1 MKKLQCHKNTHWKTQ
16 FSQRFW
22 PPGVRFRDKMGP
34 KIAPRRGLGGSRE
47 RPGGL
52 SEPSWPSWALL
63 EQSWGQLGPSWSP
76 LGAILG
82 PLGALL
88 EPAWAL
94 LEPPWSHL
102 GPSWSPL
109 GAIFGRLG
117 DILGPLGASGA
128 QKREILKIIEKNYRI
143 FNIFALRS
151 PVQGSKIG
159 ASQFHTASRRL
170 QRAKTTCKTPPR
182 RATIAP
188 EASRMPQ
195 DAPKTVPETPK
206 TLPDGTREA
215 KNVEKPIVFL

>member
-1 MKKLQCHKNTHWKTQ
+1 MW
-16 FSQRFW
+16 
-22 PPGVRFRDKMGP
+22 DKMGP
-34 KIAPRRGLGGSRE
+34 EIAPRRGLGGSRE

-63 EQSWGQLGPSWSP
+63 EPSWCQLGPSWSP

-94 LEPPWSHL
+94 LEPPWGHL

-128 QKREILKIIEKNYRI
+128 QKREILKIIEKPYDFQHFCPPESR
-143 FNIFALRS
+143 
-151 PVQGSKIG
+151 PGVQN
-159 ASQFHTASRRL
+159 RRL
-170 QRAKTTCKTPPR
+170 TVPYGLQT
-182 RATIAP
+182 AP
-188 EASRMPQ
+188 EGQDDLQ
-195 DAPKTVPETPK
+195 DASKTGH
-206 TLPDGTREA
+206 DCS
-215 KNVEKPIVFL
+215 

>member
-1 MKKLQCHKNTHWKTQ
+1 MKRLQCHKNTHWKTQ

-34 KIAPRRGLGGSRE
+34 EIAPRRGLGGSRE

-63 EQSWGQLGPSWSP
+63 EPSWGQLGPSWSP

-94 LEPPWSHL
+94 LEPPWGHL

-128 QKREILKIIEKNYRI
+128 QKREILKIIKKKTIGFSTFLPSGVPSRGPKSAPHNSIR
-143 FNIFALRS
+143 
-151 PVQGSKIG
+151 PPDGSRG
-159 ASQFHTASRRL
+159 PRRPARRL
-170 QRAKTTCKTPPR
+170 QDGPR
-182 RATIAP
+182 LLLR
-188 EASRMPQ
+188 RF
-195 DAPKTVPETPK
+195 
-206 TLPDGTREA
+206 GCREM
-215 KNVEKPIVFL
+215 L